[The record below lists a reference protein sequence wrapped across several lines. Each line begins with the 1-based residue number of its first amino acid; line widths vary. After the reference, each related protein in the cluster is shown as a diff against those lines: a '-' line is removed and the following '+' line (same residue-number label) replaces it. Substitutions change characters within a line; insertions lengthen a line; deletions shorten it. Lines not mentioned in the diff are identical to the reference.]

1 MNTRRL
7 AGRLQRRAIRPAHRL
22 ITSYCSALTRRV
34 AWPRGRVD
42 STQAFIRRTSRS
54 GGKSRLL
61 RVPCCGGGRRGEVR
75 HVAQGR
81 SAHALVRD
89 PLRAHP
95 RISSLVESIP
105 ESLEDPLLVVGV
117 GGALEHHR
125 EKVFELAVFHV
136 LERLGLGVGERMG
149 SRSAGRAAK
158 FRHRRDGS
166 APAPSRTL
174 AMRPRAR
181 CGGTRERGVRATL
194 VSRQE
199 AQGVHRLLDAAGGTA
214 GELDAVETVLSV
226 EERRR
231 RHDSRGGDARVLR
244 RAKARRRRAQGF
256 RGHEGGEHRFSRPE
270 PEKRRGRPPSQENG
284 RVGVPRV
291 RRGSRRTLRR
301 VHRARRDAASL
312 GRARRP
318 VTSDETSLSLSSER
332 CVLVTFKK
340 ISTG

>member
-75 HVAQGR
+75 DVAQGR

-117 GGALEHHR
+117 GGALEHTR
-125 EKVFELAVFHV
+125 KVFELAVFHV
-136 LERLGLGVGERMG
+136 LERLGLNVGERMG
-149 SRSAGRAAK
+149 SRGAGRAASLDTDAMGVLSLANACDETARPLWGDEGAWSP
-158 FRHRRDGS
+158 RHPRLETGS
-166 APAPSRTL
+166 AG
-174 AMRPRAR
+174 RPPPRR
-181 CGGTRERGVRATL
+181 CRWDC
-194 VSRQE
+194 RQ
-199 AQGVHRLLDAAGGTA
+199 
-214 GELDAVETVLSV
+214 LDAVETVLSV
-226 EERRR
+226 EEE
-231 RHDSRGGDARVLR
+231 GGDTT
-244 RAKARRRRAQGF
+244 RAAGTRAPTREGATTSRAGF
-256 RGHEGGEHRFSRPE
+256 RGP
-270 PEKRRGRPPSQENG
+270 KAANT
-284 RVGVPRV
+284 
-291 RRGSRRTLRR
+291 GS
-301 VHRARRDAASL
+301 AA
-312 GRARRP
+312 
-318 VTSDETSLSLSSER
+318 
-332 CVLVTFKK
+332 
-340 ISTG
+340 